1 MFYLSL
7 ACLEQLSP
15 LGVKLLSMKT
25 FPGNNNSAINFAE
38 FAKSTINNL
47 PIRRKTMGTY
57 HSMYRCHIHQA
68 LGDMDLREIKRSDIQ
83 ELIVPLAAQT
93 SAMTLAVIKS
103 IFREAMAQAL
113 IENSPAHG
121 VKGKAISVAPRRFL
135 TWAQIER
142 SEFGPLKEHIHF
154 LALHGLRWSEAVAL
168 DKEDIRD
175 GRIYINK
182 SIHGQTKS
190 RAAIRT
196 VPLVSKF
203 VKFPKTPKPLR
214 RVLDPYQV
222 QIHSLRHTYAYL
234 LKSSGVHVTT
244 AQRLLGHSD
253 PKMTLAI
260 YTQVLDH
267 EIDDSGIALRR
278 WIERAQER

>member
-1 MFYLSL
+1 
-7 ACLEQLSP
+7 
-15 LGVKLLSMKT
+15 MKT
-25 FPGNNNSAINFAE
+25 FPRTTNSAINFSE
-38 FAKSTINNL
+38 FANATLNKM

-57 HSMYRCHIHQA
+57 RSMYRCHIHSA
-68 LGDMDLREIKRSDIQ
+68 LGHMDLTEVKRSDIQ
-83 ELIVPLAAQT
+83 ELIIPLPAQT
-93 SAMTLAVIKS
+93 SAMTLAVLKS
-103 IFREAMAQAL
+103 VFREAMAQGL

-121 VKGKAISVAPRRFL
+121 VRGKAISVAPRRFL
-135 TWAQIER
+135 TWSQIEK
-142 SEFGPLKEHIHF
+142 SDFGSRKKHIHF

-168 DKEDIRD
+168 RREDIRD
-175 GRIYINK
+175 GRIHVSK

-196 VPLVSKF
+196 IPQISEF
-203 VKFPKTPKPLR
+203 VDFPRTPKPLR
-214 RVLDPYQV
+214 TALNPYGV

-267 EIDDSGIALRR
+267 EIDDSGVALRE
-278 WIERAQER
+278 WINRTRNT

>member
-1 MFYLSL
+1 
-7 ACLEQLSP
+7 
-15 LGVKLLSMKT
+15 MKT
-25 FPGNNNSAINFAE
+25 FPESIHSAINFAE
-38 FAKSTINNL
+38 FAQTTINNL
-47 PIRRKTMGTY
+47 PIRRKTKGTY
-57 HSMYRCHIHQA
+57 HSMYRCHIHHA
-68 LGDMDLREIKRSDIQ
+68 LGGMDLREIKRSDIQ

-135 TWAQIER
+135 TWKEIEG
-142 SEFGPLKEHIHF
+142 SEFGPLTEHIHF

-168 DKEDIRD
+168 NNEDIRD

-196 VPLVSKF
+196 VPLLSRF

-267 EIDDSGIALRR
+267 EIDDSGIALKR
-278 WIERAQER
+278 WIESSRKIEKPSMCH

>member
-1 MFYLSL
+1 VGRRFDPDRAHSFLYL

-25 FPGNNNSAINFAE
+25 LPGNVNWAITCTE
-38 FAKSTINNL
+38 FAKTTINNL

-57 HSMYRCHIHQA
+57 HSMNRCHIHQA

-83 ELIVPLAAQT
+83 VLIVPLAAQT

-103 IFREAMAQAL
+103 ISRKAMAQAL

-121 VKGKAISVAPRRFL
+121 MKGKAISVAPRRFL
-135 TWAQIER
+135 AWAEIKR
-142 SEFGPLKEHIHF
+142 SEFDPLKEHIHF

-175 GRIYINK
+175 GWIYIHK

-196 VPLVSKF
+196 VLLVSYF
-203 VKFPKTPKPLR
+203 VKFSKIPKPL
-214 RVLDPYQV
+214 
-222 QIHSLRHTYAYL
+222 
-234 LKSSGVHVTT
+234 
-244 AQRLLGHSD
+244 
-253 PKMTLAI
+253 
-260 YTQVLDH
+260 
-267 EIDDSGIALRR
+267 
-278 WIERAQER
+278 